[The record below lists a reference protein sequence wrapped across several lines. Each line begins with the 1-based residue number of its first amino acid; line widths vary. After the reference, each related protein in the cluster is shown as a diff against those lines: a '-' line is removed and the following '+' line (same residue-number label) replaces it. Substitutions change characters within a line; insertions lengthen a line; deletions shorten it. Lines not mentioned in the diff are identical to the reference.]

1 MIDFSQWVVFL
12 LKVLV
17 FYEVSRIQS
26 HLQTI
31 VNHSFIGLLNWLPFR
46 FGEVFEAWA
55 IGLFWL
61 RRLWLGILRRIVS
74 LQALVDL
81 IGEFINLS
89 VSVSMR
95 QKDSLFAKAWA
106 LVDNTTSWLLIDHKD
121 LIVVRPTFGWHSSL
135 FNWLSDGERNLSVFI
150 VSKIPEIESSLGYI
164 HLISCWISLRNEL
177 GPLGFRLFRDDD
189 RMVSWQG
196 RQIVLGQVI
205 LGWIIYLAL
214 HLNILGVSQVIYHR
228 YLLEGTVSS

>member
-1 MIDFSQWVVFL
+1 VQFNEVIHLDEQRKDFLDFHIDMIDFSQWVVFL

-55 IGLFWL
+55 IGLLWL

-81 IGEFINLS
+81 IGEFINFS

-95 QKDSLFAKAWA
+95 QKDSLFAKARA
-106 LVDNTTSWLLIDHKD
+106 LVDNTTS
-121 LIVVRPTFGWHSSL
+121 
-135 FNWLSDGERNLSVFI
+135 
-150 VSKIPEIESSLGYI
+150 
-164 HLISCWISLRNEL
+164 
-177 GPLGFRLFRDDD
+177 
-189 RMVSWQG
+189 
-196 RQIVLGQVI
+196 
-205 LGWIIYLAL
+205 
-214 HLNILGVSQVIYHR
+214 
-228 YLLEGTVSS
+228 

>member
-1 MIDFSQWVVFL
+1 VQFNEVIHLDEQRKDFLDFHIDMIDFSQWVVFL

-55 IGLFWL
+55 IDLFWL

-95 QKDSLFAKAWA
+95 QKNSLFAKARP
-106 LVDNTTSWLLIDHKD
+106 LIDYTTS
-121 LIVVRPTFGWHSSL
+121 
-135 FNWLSDGERNLSVFI
+135 
-150 VSKIPEIESSLGYI
+150 
-164 HLISCWISLRNEL
+164 
-177 GPLGFRLFRDDD
+177 
-189 RMVSWQG
+189 
-196 RQIVLGQVI
+196 
-205 LGWIIYLAL
+205 
-214 HLNILGVSQVIYHR
+214 
-228 YLLEGTVSS
+228 